1 MSERG
6 HGYPDGFRLSLIL
19 EFERFG
25 IAIRLL
31 FAYPFGHPESEQNSS
46 LNCCA
51 PVDVLRSR
59 VIARISTATT
69 MNGGRNRGNDRCS
82 RPKRPEVWCDLGRWF
97 GNPASRNEYFG
108 VISLSSRQ
116 TRPAFSNRQSPV
128 SKRTS
133 LARPG
138 PKYASHLGS
147 GVSSTC
153 RKATWLSPLRS
164 PDQTRCA

>member
-59 VIARISTATT
+59 
-69 MNGGRNRGNDRCS
+69 
-82 RPKRPEVWCDLGRWF
+82 WF
-97 GNPASRNEYFG
+97 ANPASRNEYFG
-108 VISLSSRQ
+108 VISIEFA
-116 TRPAFSNRQSPV
+116 PNA
-128 SKRTS
+128 TS
-133 LARPG
+133 L
-138 PKYASHLGS
+138 
-147 GVSSTC
+147 
-153 RKATWLSPLRS
+153 
-164 PDQTRCA
+164 